1 MDESLPGADRDP
13 PAEGPRAA
21 EQIRAERERFR
32 VTLSSIGD
40 AVIATDIE
48 ARVTFLNPV
57 AETLT
62 RWKTADALGRPLSE
76 VFHIVNETTRQPAE
90 SPALRALRERGV
102 HHDVA
107 LVGFDDIVLAD
118 LLEPAVTV
126 VAQDPRAIGELAAER
141 LFARLSGDGTP
152 ERVYTVPTTLITR
165 GSGEIAPRR

>member
-1 MDESLPGADRDP
+1 MDDLTEEDAARQALLRLLDGPTP
-13 PAEGPRAA
+13 PTAVFSA
-21 EQIRAERERFR
+21 QNLL
-32 VTLSSIGD
+32 TIG
-40 AVIATDIE
+40 
-48 ARVTFLNPV
+48 
-57 AETLT
+57 
-62 RWKTADALGRPLSE
+62 
-76 VFHIVNETTRQPAE
+76 
-90 SPALRALRERGV
+90 ALRALRERGV